1 MKKFSTRM
9 YIIAIALFVVI
20 FVSFAFAYILISDRY
35 ISNTASESILRM
47 DRQVGVT
54 VDQKVSRDYIRF
66 QELIEDIEKN
76 NPEYDAKDKY
86 DAFVARKNEY
96 VIKDIEYKIGY
107 AYDEGYFVDGSKHRY
122 TYGAGETEYYKMKV
136 AIYRFTEILDT
147 SNEDKTNY
155 MVFRL
160 HDILVYFDVEE
171 YLYETI
177 GEVDGMPENYF
188 LIVENNCGIA
198 YQENNK
204 LYETSLVNS
213 HIATQESN
221 DLAEEMYKR
230 EGGYQELLFDGKNS
244 LLIFAPI
251 LNDLSDNNLNLVYV
265 VDQKVALNTV
275 SYLRTYLLV
284 VFVTVFILINIAI
297 LICVI
302 IYTRK
307 EQDLRNNRLRY
318 FFSKPFIV
326 GINKKGK
333 IKELNRTFSDKVQAY
348 RKYKTIYDFK
358 FYDLDEEV
366 MKVIRLQKTI
376 TVEAKNKDDNKIYI
390 RFLPLKTFGGYKLIG
405 EDITVSLYEQ
415 IKNSQIALYNNVTHL
430 PNKYILER
438 DLNEILS
445 SPRVA
450 STNYALI
457 AIDFIDFMK
466 INKMFG
472 FSAGDKLLTEET
484 KVLKEAIEGFRANIY
499 NIRTSIF
506 NILIYEVRDF
516 NQIID
521 WNKTLV
527 SILSKPIKIKENFT
541 TGIDFKI
548 GMYSIEGAKAQSL
561 TAASIYDSAYSALER
576 AKNSRLLKTAIY
588 NSEFGQLLS
597 RDQLMEQDLFEAVKN
612 RDFTMY
618 FQPQYNTRIGRI
630 VGFEALIRW
639 NNPKYFHEQV
649 ENYIKMAEKNGLIMD
664 LGRIVIEETFKFAKK
679 IEDTGIHISMNVSP
693 AQLLHSGFV
702 NELLNYFDQYKLKPQ
717 RISIEITETFL
728 MENSEDIIAKLR
740 ILKDKGF
747 GVHLDD
753 FGIGYSSM
761 LYLKDL
767 PVDTIKI
774 DKEFTKEA
782 VSDKFSRIIVTRI
795 VQMALGL
802 DLNIIAE
809 GVETEK
815 QMDLL
820 SRIGCD
826 VIQGYLISKPVNEEE
841 TLALIDK
848 YNRNYTVSSE
858 DINEQLNNVSDD
870 GFVKPI
876 AKNAK
881 KKKSR

>member
-9 YIIAIALFVVI
+9 YIIAIALFVII

-47 DRQVGVT
+47 DRQVGLT
-54 VDQKVSRDYIRF
+54 VDQKVTRDFTRF
-66 QELIEDIEKN
+66 EDLVEEVSTPGDTIEERYN
-76 NPEYDAKDKY
+76 
-86 DAFVARKNEY
+86 AFVARKDEL
-96 VIKDIEYKIGY
+96 VIKGVDYKVAYATDQGY
-107 AYDEGYFVDGSKHRY
+107 NIDGTLHLY
-122 TYGAGETEYYKMKV
+122 TYGAADTEYYKMKV
-136 AIYRFTEILDT
+136 AIYRFTEILAE
-147 SNEDKTNY
+147 SNTDRTNY
-155 MVFRL
+155 IVFRIDNL
-160 HDILVYFDVEE
+160 LVYFDVNE
-171 YLYETI
+171 YLYSTI
-177 GEVDGMPENYF
+177 AEVDGMPENYF

-198 YQENNK
+198 YQKNNS
-204 LYETSLVNS
+204 LNETSLVNS

-230 EGGYQELLFDGKNS
+230 EGGYKVLLFDGKNS
-244 LLIFAPI
+244 LLIYAPI
-251 LNDLSDNNLNLVYV
+251 LNDLCDNNLNLVYV

-275 SYLRTYLLV
+275 SYLRTYLIV

-297 LICVI
+297 LVCVI

-318 FFSKPFIV
+318 FFSKPFII
-326 GINKKGK
+326 GINRKGK
-333 IKELNRTFSDKVQAY
+333 IREVNRTFIDKVQAF

-358 FYDLDEEV
+358 FFELEEEA
-366 MKVIRLQKTI
+366 MKIIRLQKTLTI
-376 TVEAKNKDDNKIYI
+376 EVKNKDDNKMYI
-390 RFLPLKTFGGYKLIG
+390 RLMPLKTIGGYKLIG
-405 EDITVSLYEQ
+405 EDVTISLYEQ
-415 IKNSQIALYNNVTHL
+415 IKNSQIALYNNVTRL
-430 PNKYILER
+430 PNKYILDR
-438 DLNEILS
+438 DLNELLA
-445 SPRVA
+445 SPRIA
-450 STNYALI
+450 GTNYALI
-457 AIDFIDFMK
+457 AIDFIDFVK

-472 FSAGDKLLTEET
+472 FSAGDRLLKEET
-484 KVLKEAIEGFRANIY
+484 KTLKESVEEFHASIY
-499 NIRTSIF
+499 NIRTSLF
-506 NILIYEVRDF
+506 NILIYDVRDF

-521 WNKTLV
+521 WNKKLV
-527 SILSKPIKIKENFT
+527 SMLSKPVAIKENFSA
-541 TGIDFKI
+541 GIDFKI
-548 GMYSIEGAKAQSL
+548 GMYNIEGAKAQGL
-561 TAASIYDSAYSALER
+561 TAASIYDNAYSALER

-612 RDFTMY
+612 RDFIMF

-639 NNPKYFHEQV
+639 NNPKYIHEQV
-649 ENYIKMAEKNGLIMD
+649 ENYIKMAERNGLIME
-664 LGRIVIEETFKFAKK
+664 LGKIIIEETFKFAKK

-693 AQLLHSGFV
+693 AQLLHTGFV
-702 NELLNYFDQYKLKPQ
+702 NELLNYFEQYQLKPH

-740 ILKDKGF
+740 ILKEKGF

-782 VSDKFSRIIVTRI
+782 TTDKFSRIIVTRI

-802 DLNIIAE
+802 DLNIVAE
-809 GVETEK
+809 GVENEK
-815 QMDLL
+815 QMNLL
-820 SRIGCD
+820 SHIGCD

-841 TLALIDK
+841 TLALIEK
-848 YNRNYTVSSE
+848 YNKNYSVSDE
-858 DINEQLNNVSDD
+858 DINEQLHNVTDED

-881 KKKSR
+881 KKKSK

>member
-47 DRQVGVT
+47 DKQVGLT
-54 VDQKVSRDYIRF
+54 VDQKVSRDFTRF
-66 QELIEDIEKN
+66 QELVEDIETTN
-76 NPEYDAKDKY
+76 TDIEDKY
-86 DAFVARKNEY
+86 NAFVARKNEF

-107 AYDEGYFVDGSKHRY
+107 AYDQGYFVDNSKHPY

-155 MVFRL
+155 IVFRY
-160 HDILVYFDVEE
+160 HDLLAYFDVEE

-230 EGGYQELLFDGKNS
+230 EGGYTVLLFDGKNS

-318 FFSKPFIV
+318 FFSKPFII
-326 GINKKGK
+326 GINKKGR
-333 IKELNRTFSDKVQAY
+333 IKEVNRTFSDKVQAY

-376 TVEAKNKDDNKIYI
+376 TIEAKNKDDNKIYI
-390 RFLPLKTFGGYKLIG
+390 RLLPLKTFGGYKLIG

-430 PNKYILER
+430 PNKYIGYYHR
-438 DLNEILS
+438 MIYHNIFLN
-445 SPRVA
+445 
-450 STNYALI
+450 
-457 AIDFIDFMK
+457 
-466 INKMFG
+466 
-472 FSAGDKLLTEET
+472 
-484 KVLKEAIEGFRANIY
+484 
-499 NIRTSIF
+499 
-506 NILIYEVRDF
+506 
-516 NQIID
+516 
-521 WNKTLV
+521 
-527 SILSKPIKIKENFT
+527 
-541 TGIDFKI
+541 
-548 GMYSIEGAKAQSL
+548 
-561 TAASIYDSAYSALER
+561 
-576 AKNSRLLKTAIY
+576 
-588 NSEFGQLLS
+588 
-597 RDQLMEQDLFEAVKN
+597 
-612 RDFTMY
+612 
-618 FQPQYNTRIGRI
+618 
-630 VGFEALIRW
+630 
-639 NNPKYFHEQV
+639 H
-649 ENYIKMAEKNGLIMD
+649 
-664 LGRIVIEETFKFAKK
+664 
-679 IEDTGIHISMNVSP
+679 
-693 AQLLHSGFV
+693 
-702 NELLNYFDQYKLKPQ
+702 
-717 RISIEITETFL
+717 
-728 MENSEDIIAKLR
+728 
-740 ILKDKGF
+740 
-747 GVHLDD
+747 
-753 FGIGYSSM
+753 
-761 LYLKDL
+761 
-767 PVDTIKI
+767 
-774 DKEFTKEA
+774 
-782 VSDKFSRIIVTRI
+782 
-795 VQMALGL
+795 
-802 DLNIIAE
+802 
-809 GVETEK
+809 
-815 QMDLL
+815 
-820 SRIGCD
+820 
-826 VIQGYLISKPVNEEE
+826 
-841 TLALIDK
+841 
-848 YNRNYTVSSE
+848 
-858 DINEQLNNVSDD
+858 
-870 GFVKPI
+870 
-876 AKNAK
+876 
-881 KKKSR
+881 

>member
-47 DRQVGVT
+47 DKQVGLT
-54 VDQKVSRDYIRF
+54 VDQKVSRDFTRF
-66 QELIEDIEKN
+66 QELVEDIETTN
-76 NPEYDAKDKY
+76 TDIEDKY
-86 DAFVARKNEY
+86 NAFVARKNEF

-107 AYDEGYFVDGSKHRY
+107 AYDQGYFVDNSKHPY

-155 MVFRL
+155 IVFRY
-160 HDILVYFDVEE
+160 HDLLAYFDVEE

-230 EGGYQELLFDGKNS
+230 EGGYTVLLFDGKNS

-318 FFSKPFIV
+318 FFSKPFII
-326 GINKKGK
+326 GINKKGR
-333 IKELNRTFSDKVQAY
+333 IKEVNRTFSDKVQAY

-376 TVEAKNKDDNKIYI
+376 TIEAKNKDDNKIYI
-390 RFLPLKTFGGYKLIG
+390 RLLPLKTFGGYKLIG

-445 SPRVA
+445 SPRIA

-506 NILIYEVRDF
+506 YILIYEIRDF

-541 TGIDFKI
+541 TAIDFKI

-618 FQPQYNTRIGRI
+618 FQAQYNTRIGRI

-702 NELLNYFDQYKLKPQ
+702 NELLNYFDQYQLKPQ

-802 DLNIIAE
+802 DLNIVAE
-809 GVETEK
+809 GVENEK
-815 QMDLL
+815 QMNFL
-820 SRIGCD
+820 SHIGCD

-848 YNRNYTVSSE
+848 YNRDYTISSE
-858 DINEQLNNVSDD
+858 DINEQLNNVTED

-881 KKKSR
+881 KKKSK